1 MEKRKSRTYTEEF
14 KKQAVQLAEDLG
26 SAKKAA
32 KQLGVPHAN
41 VHNWKVKLS
50 SGQSLS
56 RSNQK
61 NKTKS
66 ATSSAA
72 AGVEEENQRLRRE
85 NAELKKVNHI
95 LKAAAAIFT
104 RDHLS

>member
-1 MEKRKSRTYTEEF
+1 METRKPRTYTEDF

-50 SGQSLS
+50 SGQSLA

-61 NKTKS
+61 NKLKS
-66 ATSSAA
+66 EAPAA
-72 AGVEEENQRLRRE
+72 SGVEEENQRLRRE

-95 LKAAAAIFT
+95 LKAATAIFT